1 MAKIELRISDPK
13 ALDRGTNESPVQMT
27 YGDTDSPIVIDTE
40 TTLIECE
47 AQSKSAPINQWMVD
61 FGNHK
66 MILVGEPTSGNYQEI
81 NNTTAIGM
89 IGQMVQGIGIQCLQK
104 FLSTLTPGD
113 SSPTPGAPA
122 PNNDGDKS
130 PAQPTGNDAPTD
142 DPSELPSPVNPDE
155 I

>member
-1 MAKIELRISDPK
+1 MAKIELVVADPQTLNSG
-13 ALDRGTNESPVQMT
+13 ASTQRVQMT

-66 MILVGEPTSGNYQEI
+66 MVLVGESASGNYQEI
-81 NNTTAIGM
+81 GNTTAIGM
-89 IGQMVQGIGIQCLQK
+89 IGQMAQGIGIQCLQK
-104 FLSTLTPGD
+104 FLSTLTQGAP
-113 SSPTPGAPA
+113 SPTPGEPS
-122 PNNDGDKS
+122 PNKDGDKS
-130 PAQPTGNDAPTD
+130 PAPPTENDAPAD
-142 DPSELPSPVNPDE
+142 DSSELPSPVNPDE

>member
-66 MILVGEPTSGNYQEI
+66 MILVGESSSGNYQEI

-89 IGQMVQGIGIQCLQK
+89 IGQMAQGIGIQCLQK
-104 FLSTLTPGD
+104 FLATLTQGAP
-113 SSPTPGAPA
+113 SPTPGEPS
-122 PNNDGDKS
+122 PNKDGDKS
-130 PAQPTGNDAPTD
+130 PAPPIENDAPAD
-142 DPSELPSPVNPDE
+142 DSSELPSPVNPDE